1 MIEIKRKGN
10 LIMPLTRWA
19 VSELMN
25 EDIIDSYDVL
35 EYSTIGRDID
45 ELDAAIGYWYEM
57 LESGDFML
65 SHCKFEGKIEV
76 IND

>member
-1 MIEIKRKGN
+1 MIEIRRKGN

-19 VSELMN
+19 VNELLN

-35 EYSTIGRDID
+35 EYSTIGGDID
-45 ELDAAIGYWYEM
+45 ELDAAIGHWYKM

-65 SHCKFEGKIEV
+65 SQCKFEGKIEV
-76 IND
+76 I